1 MDLKLLL
8 KVILLSKTILRG
20 NNFTKC
26 SMCYHL
32 VGICCIY
39 HNQNSEFGIPKTRR
53 LLLQQYKR
61 VLQGLED
68 FWQNVIC
75 ACLSLRIVG
84 HEEDKLRVDDSGSIS
99 FQSLPRTFL
108 SFPSLL
114 CSFYSAVGIEHI
126 THFPRYISQ
135 KTPLCDN
142 GLFYRGWKHTNVWP
156 D

>member
-1 MDLKLLL
+1 MDLQLLL

-20 NNFTKC
+20 EITLQNAPCVITSLEFVA
-26 SMCYHL
+26 H
-32 VGICCIY
+32 
-39 HNQNSEFGIPKTRR
+39 HNQNSQFGISKKRK
-53 LLLQQYKR
+53 LLLQQDKK

-75 ACLSLRIVG
+75 ACVSLRIVG
-84 HEEDKLRVDDSGSIS
+84 HEEDKLQVDDSGSIS

-114 CSFYSAVGIEHI
+114 CSFYSAVGIGHI

-142 GLFYRGWKHTNVWP
+142 GLFQ
-156 D
+156 